1 MKTYQFIIFFFKTNF
16 IFLGIIFFIVIVYG
30 LSIQLLYI
38 RPFTNICSTAT
49 EHTPREYINQLHYKL
64 NSKYTNITN
73 ISPRFIE
80 FDLHVPYIPFNDIYE
95 CTVWIDEKS
104 QRIRKSEIENY

>member
-1 MKTYQFIIFFFKTNF
+1 M
-16 IFLGIIFFIVIVYG
+16 
-30 LSIQLLYI
+30 YI
-38 RPFTNICSTAT
+38 RSFTNICNIAK
-49 EHTPREYINQLHYKL
+49 EYTPQEYTSLL
-64 NSKYTNITN
+64 NDRLNDKYTNITN

-80 FDLHVPYIPFNDIYE
+80 FNLYVPYIPFNDIYE